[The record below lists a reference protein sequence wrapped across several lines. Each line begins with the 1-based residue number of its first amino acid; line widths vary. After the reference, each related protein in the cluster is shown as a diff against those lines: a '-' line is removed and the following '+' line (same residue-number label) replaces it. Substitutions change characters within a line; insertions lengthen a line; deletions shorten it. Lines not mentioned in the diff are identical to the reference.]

1 MPLNILRAEFQI
13 LTNNELNE
21 IRIFRIDNSGYM
33 EVFIKLSDSD
43 ETLARC
49 ENGRKVD
56 IFPRLSPVN
65 SMIVLSSLESCA
77 ELLMT
82 LPTAK

>member
-1 MPLNILRAEFQI
+1 M
-13 LTNNELNE
+13 
-21 IRIFRIDNSGYM
+21 
-33 EVFIKLSDSD
+33 VFIKLSDSD

-49 ENGRKVD
+49 ENGRKED

-82 LPTAK
+82 LPAAKLTETVVT